1 MSKKINIACIG
12 DSITEGSF
20 NTAPEVNSYPSQLQ
34 RLLGSDYEVANFGI
48 SSATLLSN
56 GNFPYIKQSVYGKA
70 LAFNPDI
77 ILIKLG
83 TNDTKPENWVY
94 KNEFVKDYTSLIYSF
109 QTLSTRPR
117 IILITPAMIFRN
129 DTDNRN
135 RVLTQEM
142 LPFLKEVAVT
152 NGCEYLDLFTPSKSL
167 GNYFPDGVHPDIS
180 GTKLLVEII
189 YNYFVK

>member
-1 MSKKINIACIG
+1 MSKKITIACVG

-20 NTAPEVNSYPSQLQ
+20 NAAPAVNSYPSQLQ
-34 RLLGSDYEVANFGI
+34 RLLGNGYEVANFGI

-56 GNFPYIKQSVYGKA
+56 GNFPYIKQRVYGKA

-94 KNEFVKDYTSLIYSF
+94 KNEFIRDYTSLIYSF
-109 QTLSTRPR
+109 NTLSSRPR

-129 DTDNRN
+129 GTDNRN
-135 RVLTQEM
+135 QVLEQEM
-142 LPFLKEVAVT
+142 LPFLKEVAAT
-152 NGCEYLDLFTPSKSL
+152 NGSECLDLFTPTKSL
-167 GNYFPDGVHPDIS
+167 GSYFPDGVHPDIA
-180 GTKLLVEII
+180 GTKLLVQTI
-189 YNYFVK
+189 YDYFIK